1 MTLSSFTMEHPY
13 LDAFVFLLI
22 FFLVLVA
29 FAVANI
35 LLATGILEQ
44 VAIVDLILAIVGL
57 FLVKRLGW
65 WEKAGYAMGIRLA
78 HVPLLILPC
87 AVALLSL
94 GEGIRVTAPLEIFA
108 FAALTIVVA
117 LAEETFFRGLIFTA
131 LLPAGT
137 LRAVVI
143 SSFLFAALHLLN
155 ISGGTWDLFYTA
167 ADTIAA
173 FGLGIT
179 YAAIRLRTGSI
190 WPLVGIHALFDFT
203 LIISLGGINVS
214 AQSLQVLLT
223 SVVIGIVFILYG
235 LFLLRAKGTEPCDDP

>member
-1 MTLSSFTMEHPY
+1 MEHPY

-22 FFLVLVA
+22 FVLVLVT
-29 FAVANI
+29 FAVVNI
-35 LLATGILEQ
+35 FLATGILEQ
-44 VAIVDLILAIVGL
+44 VAIVDLILAIFGL
-57 FLVKRLGW
+57 FLIKRLGW
-65 WEKAGYAMGIRLA
+65 WDKAGYATGIRLA
-78 HVPLLILPC
+78 YVPLLILPC
-87 AVALLSL
+87 AVALTSL
-94 GEGIRVTAPLEIFA
+94 AEGIRVTAPLEIFT
-108 FAALTIVVA
+108 FAVLTLVIGF
-117 LAEETFFRGLIFTA
+117 AEETFFRGLIFTA

-155 ISGGTWDLFYTA
+155 ISGGTWDLSYTIT
-167 ADTIAA
+167 DTIAA

-190 WPLVGIHALFDFT
+190 WPLIGIHALFDFT

-223 SVVIGIVFILYG
+223 SVVIGIVFIIYG
-235 LFLLRAKGTEPCDDP
+235 LFLFRAKETEPYEDP

>member
-1 MTLSSFTMEHPY
+1 MTFSSFTMEHPY

-22 FFLVLVA
+22 FVLVLIT
-29 FAVANI
+29 FAVANN

-57 FLVKRLGW
+57 SLVKRLGW
-65 WEKAGYAMGIRLA
+65 WEKAGYTTGIRLA

-87 AVALLSL
+87 AVALTSL
-94 GEGIRVTAPLEIFA
+94 AEGIRVTAPVEVFA

-155 ISGGTWDLFYTA
+155 ISGGTWDLFYTVT
-167 ADTIAA
+167 DTIAA

-179 YAAIRLRTGSI
+179 YAAIRYVQGLSGLLS
-190 WPLVGIHALFDFT
+190 AFT
-203 LIISLGGINVS
+203 HSLIL
-214 AQSLQVLLT
+214 
-223 SVVIGIVFILYG
+223 
-235 LFLLRAKGTEPCDDP
+235 P